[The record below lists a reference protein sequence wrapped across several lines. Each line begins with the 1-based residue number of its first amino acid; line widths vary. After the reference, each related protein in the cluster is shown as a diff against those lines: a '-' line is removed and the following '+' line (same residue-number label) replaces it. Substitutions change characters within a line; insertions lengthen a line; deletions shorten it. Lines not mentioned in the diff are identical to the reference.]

1 MILHHYPASPFAE
14 KIRAILGYKQLS
26 WQGVTIPSV
35 MPKPDLMPLT
45 GGYRKTPVLQ
55 IGADIYCDTAL
66 ICDVL
71 EHLTPS
77 PSLYNQAPKGLV
89 RNLAQWADTLL
100 FPVAMAYNF
109 QPAGAAHVMASF
121 SPETVKVFAA
131 DRQAMRGGGAR
142 MHFADATGMYK
153 SHLRRISS
161 MLEGQAF
168 LLGDKPCLA
177 DFSVYHALWF
187 TRVQVPM
194 LAGILDATPL
204 VAAWADRIAALGHG
218 QSVGI
223 SAEDALQAA
232 KGSTPQ
238 PLDAAFFQD
247 EHGIALGSQV
257 SVAAESFGTE
267 PTPGELVAATR
278 TRYVLRRHDERVGT
292 VHVHFPRLG
301 FVLKKADA

>member
-14 KIRAILGYKQLS
+14 KIRAILGYKQLN
-26 WQGVTIPSV
+26 WQSVIIPSV

-55 IGADIYCDTAL
+55 IGADVYADTAL
-66 ICDVL
+66 ICNVL
-71 EHLTPS
+71 EHLAPT
-77 PSLYNQAPKGLV
+77 PSLYKHAPKGLV

-109 QPAGAAHVMASF
+109 QPQGAAQVMASF

-142 MHFADATGMYK
+142 MHHADGTAMYK
-153 SHLRRISS
+153 SHLRRIAS

-168 LLGDKPCLA
+168 LLGDQPCLA

-187 TRVQVPM
+187 TRVQVPV
-194 LAGILDATPL
+194 LAGIFDATPAVL
-204 VAAWADRIAALGHG
+204 PWLDRMAAFGHG
-218 QSVGI
+218 QMTPI
-223 SAEDALQAA
+223 TAEAALQTA

-238 PLDAAFFQD
+238 PLAEQHFQD
-247 EHGIALGSQV
+247 EHGVALGSQV
-257 SVAAESFGTE
+257 TVAAESFGTE
-267 PTPGELVAATR
+267 PTAGELVAASR
-278 TRYVLRRHDERVGT
+278 TRYTLRRQDDRVGT
-292 VHVHFPRLG
+292 VHVHFPRMG
-301 FVLKKADA
+301 FVMKKVDA

>member
-14 KIRAILGYKQLS
+14 KIRAILGFKNLD

-55 IGADIYCDTAL
+55 IGADVYCDTAL

-71 EHLTPS
+71 EHLAPT

-89 RNLAQWADTLL
+89 RSLAQWADSLL

-121 SPETVKVFAA
+121 TPETVQVFAA

-142 MHFADATGMYK
+142 MHFADAMAMYK

-161 MLEGQAF
+161 MLEGQSF
-168 LLGDKPCLA
+168 LLGNTPCLA
-177 DFSVYHALWF
+177 DFSVYHSLWF
-187 TRVQVPM
+187 TREQVPM
-194 LAGILDATPL
+194 LAGILEATPL
-204 VAAWADRIAALGHG
+204 VSAWADRMAAWGHG
-218 QSVGI
+218 QTTTI
-223 SAEDALQAA
+223 SAEQALQAA
-232 KGSTPQ
+232 KGATP
-238 PLDAAFFQD
+238 LAVESEFFQD
-247 EHGIALGSQV
+247 DHGIALGSRV
-257 SVAAESFGTE
+257 TVAAESFGTE
-267 PTPGELVAATR
+267 PTAGELVAATR
-278 TRYVLRRHDERVGT
+278 TRYTLRRLDDRVGT

-301 FVLKKADA
+301 FVMKKAEA